1 MSLQLHNTL
10 TRRIDPFVPLT
21 PGRAT
26 LYTCGPTIYNY
37 AHIGNFRTFL
47 FEDLLRR
54 WLEAS
59 GYDVFHIMN
68 LTDVDDRTIAAAVK
82 QGVPLRQHVDPFARA
97 FEEDRDWLRIRPPHA
112 QPRATEYIGPMIE
125 LISGLLEK
133 GVAYKGEDGSVY
145 FAIARFPAYG
155 RLSQLDRRELRA
167 GASERVSA
175 DEYAKE
181 DARDFVLW
189 KAVKPE
195 DEAVGAAWDA
205 PFGRGRPGWHIECS
219 AMALELIR
227 RKWGV
232 DVLDIH
238 AGAVDL
244 IFPHHEDEIA
254 QSCAY
259 TGREEFARFWL
270 HGEFLDVGGTKMSK
284 RYGNI
289 LTVRDL
295 REQGADAGAVR
306 HLLFN
311 THYRQKLDW
320 RDEALAAAREGS
332 ARLGA
337 FRDRLELVGGEVDDA
352 EAQAAVERFRTAF
365 AGALDNDLNAPEALA
380 ALHVLVREGNRR
392 LDEGGRLGP
401 GFRAAW
407 SLADEVLA
415 VAPSARARTVA
426 AEALAVAEEDGI
438 PVRPPEVPP
447 PDFADGE
454 GWALRWA
461 AVRAT
466 EKRARNFGEAD
477 RIRDLLKEA
486 GWEIRDR
493 RDGAIEVVKRRSVV
507 GLAPSIR
514 RAVLTS
520 VSGLYGFARNAHCIL
535 SSKAESARP
544 STHPETNR
552 TGMRG

>member
-1 MSLQLHNTL
+1 MSLALYNTL
-10 TRRIDPFVPLT
+10 TRRIDPLVPLT
-21 PGRAT
+21 PGRVS

-59 GYDVFHIMN
+59 GYEVFHIMN
-68 LTDVDDRTIAAAVK
+68 LTDVDDRTIAASG
-82 QGVPLRQHVDPFARA
+82 QRGVSLRAHVDPFARA
-97 FEEDRDWLRIRPPHA
+97 FEEDRDWLRILPPHA
-112 QPRATEYIGPMIE
+112 QPRATEFIPAMIR
-125 LISGLLEK
+125 LIEGLLAK
-133 GVAYKGEDGSVY
+133 AVAYRGEDGSVY
-145 FAIARFPAYG
+145 FAIARFPEYG

-189 KAVKPE
+189 KAARPE

-219 AMALELIR
+219 AMALELLGR
-227 RKWGV
+227 QWGM

-238 AGAVDL
+238 AGGVDL

-259 TGREEFARFWL
+259 TGKAEFARHWV
-270 HGEFLDVGGTKMSK
+270 HGEFLRIDGTKMSK

-295 REQGADAGAVR
+295 REQAVEPGAVR
-306 HLLFN
+306 LLLFG
-311 THYRQKLDW
+311 THYRQLLEW
-320 RDEALAAAREGS
+320 SDEALSAAREGS

-337 FRDRLELVGGEVDDA
+337 FRDRLERAAGATDA
-352 EAQAAVERFRTAF
+352 PAALALADRFRVDF
-365 AGALDNDLNAPEALA
+365 AAALDDDLNAPRGIA
-380 ALHVLVREGNRR
+380 ALFELVREGNRL
-392 LDEGGRLGP
+392 LDEGAAVGP
-401 GFRAAW
+401 ALAAAW
-407 SLADEVLA
+407 ALADRVLA
-415 VAPSARARTVA
+415 VAPASRTLTVGPD
-426 AEALAVAEEDGI
+426 ALPVEQEDGI

-447 PDFADGE
+447 PDAE
-454 GWALRWA
+454 AQEAWALRWA
-461 AVRAT
+461 AVRLA
-466 EKRARNFGEAD
+466 EKRARNYTEAD
-477 RIRDLLKEA
+477 RIRELLRRA

-493 RDGAIEVVKRRSVV
+493 RDGQIEVVRSR
-507 GLAPSIR
+507 GSI
-514 RAVLTS
+514 
-520 VSGLYGFARNAHCIL
+520 
-535 SSKAESARP
+535 
-544 STHPETNR
+544 
-552 TGMRG
+552 

>member
-1 MSLQLHNTL
+1 MSLALYNTL
-10 TRRIDPFVPLT
+10 TRRIDPLVPLT
-21 PGRAT
+21 PGKVS

-68 LTDVDDRTIAAAVK
+68 LTDVDDRTIAAAG
-82 QGVPLRQHVDPFARA
+82 QRGVSLRAHVDPFARA
-97 FEEDRDWLRIRPPHA
+97 FEEDRDWLRILPPHA
-112 QPRATEYIGPMIE
+112 QPRATEFIPAMIR
-125 LISGLLEK
+125 LIEGLLAK
-133 GVAYKGEDGSVY
+133 GVAYRGDDGSVY
-145 FAIARFPAYG
+145 FAIARFPEYG

-189 KAVKPE
+189 KAARPE

-219 AMALELIR
+219 AMALELLGR
-227 RKWGV
+227 HWGM

-238 AGAVDL
+238 AGGVDL

-259 TGREEFARFWL
+259 TGRPEFARHWV
-270 HGEFLDVGGTKMSK
+270 HGEFLRIDGTKMSK

-295 REQGADAGAVR
+295 REHAVGPGAVR
-306 HLLFN
+306 LLLFG
-311 THYRQKLDW
+311 THYRQLLEW
-320 RDEALAAAREGS
+320 SDEALAAAREGS

-337 FRDRLELVGGEVDDA
+337 FRDRLERAVGATDA
-352 EAQAAVERFRTAF
+352 PAALALAERFRVDF
-365 AGALDNDLNAPEALA
+365 AAALDDDINAPRGIAALFELVRDGNRLLDEGAAVGPALA
-380 ALHVLVREGNRR
+380 A
-392 LDEGGRLGP
+392 
-401 GFRAAW
+401 AW
-407 SLADEVLA
+407 ALADRVLA
-415 VAPSARARTVA
+415 VAPASRTLTVGPD
-426 AEALAVAEEDGI
+426 ALPVEQEDGI

-447 PDFADGE
+447 PDAE
-454 GWALRWA
+454 AQEAWALRWA
-461 AVRAT
+461 AVRLA
-466 EKRARNFGEAD
+466 EKRARNYTEAD
-477 RIRDLLKEA
+477 RIRELLRRA
-486 GWEIRDR
+486 DWEIRDR
-493 RDGAIEVVKRRSVV
+493 RDGQIEVVRSR
-507 GLAPSIR
+507 GSI
-514 RAVLTS
+514 
-520 VSGLYGFARNAHCIL
+520 
-535 SSKAESARP
+535 
-544 STHPETNR
+544 
-552 TGMRG
+552 